1 MDWKLCVD
9 LLPRQLGI
17 CSPEHFYGT
26 GLNLELVLC
35 VQSLVCGTGD
45 CAQGLVKRLGKHSTT
60 ELHPSPLFTFIY
72 VFIYS
77 HFIETGSLYVPLV
90 VLELNM

>member
-1 MDWKLCVD
+1 MGIANPVRNEIMDCKLSID

-17 CSPEHFYGT
+17 CSPEHFYGA

-45 CAQGLVKRLGKHSTT
+45 CAQGLVKARQ
-60 ELHPSPLFTFIY
+60 TFY
-72 VFIYS
+72 
-77 HFIETGSLYVPLV
+77 H
-90 VLELNM
+90 